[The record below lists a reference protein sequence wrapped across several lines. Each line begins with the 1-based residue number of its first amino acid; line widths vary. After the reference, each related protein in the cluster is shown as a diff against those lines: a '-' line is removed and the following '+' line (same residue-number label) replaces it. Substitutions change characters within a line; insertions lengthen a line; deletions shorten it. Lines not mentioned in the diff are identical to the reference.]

1 MSGRRLPYSGAHGD
15 SRLVP
20 GPGAARRRP
29 PVVGDEVVVL
39 VLDLGVADRLT
50 IFHTEAPIDDVA
62 RRDKAMAAL
71 ESLRRS

>member
-1 MSGRRLPYSGAHGD
+1 M
-15 SRLVP
+15 
-20 GPGAARRRP
+20 
-29 PVVGDEVVVL
+29 L